1 MRMLPAN
8 TDSIRKAESDYFI
21 ASKTERNLISQ
32 SKPLCHQLLQESIQ
46 FVPAKEPGGDEGLFH
61 CLRF

>member
-32 SKPLCHQLLQESIQ
+32 SKPLGHQLLQESIQ
-46 FVPAKEPGGDEGLFH
+46 FVPAKESGEAEGHLH